1 MNHLKLQIFKLC
13 LTFSSKKFPFSF
25 LIDHILDEP
34 PTYHLNSFFLFN
46 SLLYTCSR
54 KDCSYLT
61 PLKARLQLPLT
72 IQNAKIQVN
81 LTTKALPEASGR
93 ILSILSRMPGFGV
106 DLLKGNSVFD
116 KISEQFMSLYP
127 CSFSFLLCRNV
138 N

>member
-1 MNHLKLQIFKLC
+1 MNYLKLQIFKLC
-13 LTFSSKKFPFSF
+13 LTFSSKKSPFSF

-34 PTYHLNSFFLFN
+34 PTYHLNSIFLFN
-46 SLLYTCSR
+46 SLLYTCNR

-61 PLKARLQLPLT
+61 LLKARLQLPLT
-72 IQNAKIQVN
+72 IWDAKIQVN
-81 LTTKALPEASGR
+81 LTTKAPPEARGR
-93 ILSILSRMPGFGV
+93 ILSVLSRMPGTGV